1 MPSPDGKTDDF
12 TQLARVSNPDGTTPL
27 VPAAAVNDGLA
38 PLCDDQGRLI
48 TVLYTGSIISGPLS
62 LADIGAAGIGL
73 QAKATAGKLYQC
85 WGNQT
90 TAATLWA
97 LLYDIAAGPPAGV
110 PMVAG
115 VPIPSN
121 GAFSFNFPE
130 GLDFSTGIFIALST
144 GPNAYAAP
152 GAGAGWISALY
163 R

>member
-1 MPSPDGKTDDF
+1 MSTPHPKTLDF
-12 TQLARVSNPDGTTPL
+12 TQFARVSNADGSTPL
-27 VPAAAVNDGLA
+27 APAASPDDGLA

-48 TVLYTGSIISGPLS
+48 SVIYNGSIISAAAS

-73 QAKATAGKLYQC
+73 QVKVTAGKLYQA

-90 TAATLWA
+90 TAAQLWA
-97 LLYDIAAGPPAGV
+97 LLYDIAAGPPAGA

-121 GAFSFNFPE
+121 GAFSMSFPE
-130 GLDFSTGIFIALST
+130 GLDFATGIFIALST